1 MRRWSRLPTA
11 EWVSLE
17 ANPSAPSKSSETVV
31 LPGSLIA
38 TSWVRTTQLS
48 YSQIPD
54 SQKLCEMINVGLSSE
69 FWSDRSQGCW
79 LGGATSALMVN
90 KGLLLGPWNPL
101 SLETLIPWS
110 QGQVLKEEPLIY
122 LPLAGPLT
130 LPQESTPHLLMRSSC
145 LATFPHCPN
154 YPNLSQPSSSFKPI
168 VLNLGYIL
176 EPSSS
181 NLLIK

>member
-1 MRRWSRLPTA
+1 
-11 EWVSLE
+11 
-17 ANPSAPSKSSETVV
+17 
-31 LPGSLIA
+31 
-38 TSWVRTTQLS
+38 
-48 YSQIPD
+48 
-54 SQKLCEMINVGLSSE
+54 
-69 FWSDRSQGCW
+69 
-79 LGGATSALMVN
+79 MVN

-101 SLETLIPWS
+101 SLETSIPWS

-154 YPNLSQPSSSFKPI
+154 YPNLSHLSSSFKPM

-181 NLLIK
+181 NLLIKQNKQIQSNIQASPLTKSKSLGSSTRSLIFLKASRVIPICSQEWEPLLLAFVIFFTSRLSTVLQYTRGLNFMLFCAVL